1 MRATL
6 TLLALALAA
15 LDVEASPGGKGF
27 GLIKNGLFKPAPFSM
42 CPDPRGKQDGDDQ
55 APTLVVDPAVQV
67 DLPEEP
73 VVAATDTEV
82 VKGEKN
88 KVRHAFRTMRLVQF
102 YCANDVVDVCGLA
115 VDNKPNCAGKV
126 LKTCAKCFNPVNA
139 TADKACVCAC
149 ERENAAVLGSCF
161 RQHDKPPASGD
172 STLRDAKTPENEAP
186 ENEGGKR
193 RWNNSTAR
201 SEVAGAMRAVRDCFK
216 ANFTQ
221 LSSPC
226 KLALHRRHKDDLK
239 EENGTKPTQPPAS
252 AAPSASVT
260 SPPTTQGSLRR
271 ALAVDDVPSV
281 VTVTSPLDVAAGS
294 FESTL
299 SSSTPTG
306 EATGST
312 SNAAVIGGAVAGA
325 IALVAAVAT
334 VAVLKKRRSSA
345 ADGTVATVQ

>member
-1 MRATL
+1 MRVPL
-6 TLLALALAA
+6 TLMAMALAA
-15 LDVEASPGGKGF
+15 HVEASPGGKGF

-42 CPDPRGKQDGDDQ
+42 CPDPRRKQDGDDH
-55 APTLVVDPAVQV
+55 APTLAVDPAVQV
-67 DLPEEP
+67 DLPELP

-82 VKGEKN
+82 EKADKN
-88 KVRHAFRTMRLVQF
+88 KVRHAFTTMRLVQF
-102 YCANDVVDVCGLA
+102 YCAKDVVEVCGLA

-126 LKTCAKCFNPVNA
+126 LETCAKCFNPANA

-161 RQHDKPPASGD
+161 RQHDKD
-172 STLRDAKTPENEAP
+172 STDGSGKGLRALSEEEENEAP

-201 SEVAGAMRAVRDCFK
+201 SEVAAAMRVVRDCFK

-226 KLALHRRHKDDLK
+226 KLALHRRHKDDQAEK
-239 EENGTKPTQPPAS
+239 NGTKPTQPPATEPP
-252 AAPSASVT
+252 ATAPPSAS
-260 SPPTTQGSLRR
+260 TTVEGSVRR
-271 ALAVDDVPSV
+271 ALAVDDVPTIA
-281 VTVTSPLDVAAGS
+281 TVTSPLDVAAGS

-299 SSSTPTG
+299 SSG

-312 SNAAVIGGAVAGA
+312 SNAAVIGGVVAGA
-325 IALVAAVAT
+325 VALVAAVAT